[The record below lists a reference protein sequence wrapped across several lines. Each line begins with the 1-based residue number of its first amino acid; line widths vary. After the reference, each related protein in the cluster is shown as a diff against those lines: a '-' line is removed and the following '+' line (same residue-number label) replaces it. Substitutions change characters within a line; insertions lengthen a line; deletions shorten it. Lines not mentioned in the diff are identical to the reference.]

1 MKYDANCKPI
11 IGGLLETFILSR
23 AAIGEFSGKLVSDEL
38 TNITSG
44 TWTPSPGTIY
54 PLLAKLV
61 KLGFI
66 KNTKGTGRE
75 VSYVIT
81 NTGLKA
87 FESKKQMLKEHG
99 ETSMSVMFPVF
110 ISIMQNLTANQAKDI
125 VSDMDDLKVLKQK
138 LFLMPSEKRK
148 STISKILKL
157 LK

>member
-1 MKYDANCKPI
+1 MKYDANCKPV
-11 IGGLLETFILSR
+11 IGGLLEVFILSR

-38 TNITSG
+38 TSITSG

-81 NTGLKA
+81 SAGLKA
-87 FESKKQMLKEHG
+87 FESKKQMLKAHG
-99 ETSMSVMFPVF
+99 EASMSVMFPVF